1 MLSFG
6 IQPSTR
12 AFFFLLELPIRF
24 PYTNSMKNKNT
35 VTDRTVKE
43 LVDLII
49 EIQDRKNNKAHAY
62 AYALGTIQSILDWEL
77 KGFNCGKLQDAI
89 NDQFTSYEAELKAL

>member
-1 MLSFG
+1 
-6 IQPSTR
+6 
-12 AFFFLLELPIRF
+12 
-24 PYTNSMKNKNT
+24 MKNKNT

-89 NDQFTSYEAELKAL
+89 NDQFTSYEAELKALDKGVHALQS